1 MRRTIPGRMR
11 VIAITGTS
19 GKTTTAWLT
28 AAVLAEAGMRVGVLS
43 DLGCLGPDDHAAI
56 ASDYRSAGSLARW
69 LDRLAVAGCSHAI
82 VEVSGRMLAH
92 QALADVAC
100 DTLVVTNMAG
110 GGRGPRRARLAAASQ
125 AVTTLEPGGCLV
137 SGCDREAEAFF
148 RPLLPVGGTMLAAG
162 LHERCAVTATAVE
175 GSLFGR
181 TVLASW
187 GGCLVPLSV
196 GPPVVPYIRDCL
208 LAAAVGGHYGVALES
223 CVRGIEAAGSVPGRM
238 ERLDRGQD
246 AAVFIDS
253 PTSRHALAATLKSLR
268 RLTRGRLAVIAE
280 EPLVARLG
288 RVGFGPLVS
297 RYCDT
302 CVVAPATVL
311 ADEPTETDVAA
322 YARIDRT
329 LESLGTGDCCLL
341 LGGIGPDGRP
351 ARSAAGRFPLV
362 ALADAWLQLAFD
374 PADPSRRRA
383 A

>member
-11 VIAITGTS
+11 VIAVTGSS

-28 AAVLAEAGMRVGVLS
+28 AAALTEAGLQVGVLS
-43 DLGCLGPDDHAAI
+43 DLGCLGPDDHAARV
-56 ASDYRSAGSLARW
+56 SDYRSPAGLTHWLARLRAAGS
-69 LDRLAVAGCSHAI
+69 SHAI
-82 VEVSGRMLAH
+82 VEVSRRMLL
-92 QALADVAC
+92 QETLAGVAC
-100 DTLVVTNMAG
+100 DTVVVTNLAG
-110 GGRGPRRARLAAASQ
+110 RRPRRVPPAWATRAVTMLAA
-125 AVTTLEPGGCLV
+125 GGCLI
-137 SGCDREAEAFF
+137 SGCDPADEA
-148 RPLLPVGGTMLAAG
+148 LLQARLPAGGTVIAAG
-162 LHERCAVTATAVE
+162 LHERCEVTATAVE

-181 TVLASW
+181 TVLASR

-196 GPPVVPYIRDCL
+196 DSPVVPFIRDCL
-208 LAAAVGGHYGVALES
+208 LAAAVGGRYGVALES

-253 PTSRHALAATLKSLR
+253 PTTCHALAATLASLR
-268 RLTRGRLAVIAE
+268 RLTPGRLAVIAE

-288 RVGFGPLVS
+288 RAGFGPLVA
-297 RYCDT
+297 RHCDA

-311 ADEPTETDVAA
+311 ADEPAEADVAA

-341 LGGIGPDGRP
+341 LGGIGPGGRP
-351 ARSAAGRFPLV
+351 ARHAHGRYPLV
-362 ALADAWLQLAFD
+362 ALADAWLQLALD